1 MTKFYDLLKK
11 GYKYLS
17 TQDAPLWRTLLFVFK
32 AKPKT
37 AYNFIFVKNSGADL
51 PTTAYVDPHGLCSD
65 ISSAINIDE
74 EELWKHHEEFNTDV
88 QFHNAIEKKLQ
99 STSERPNEIPEFGWR
114 EFLFIVVRAV
124 KPNIMIETGSFDG
137 LSTAAILLAMSKNN
151 KGTLFTIDLPNPRL
165 PRDIEAKPAWIVP
178 DYLRN
183 RLQLKIGKSSEHLES
198 IIEQVGEVDL
208 FYHDSWHTY
217 DNMMFEYQTVWLVL
231 SLGGLLMSEYLPDLN
246 NAFKD
251 FIKDKANI
259 PNILANNTQ
268 FIIQKSKGE

>member
-1 MTKFYDLLKK
+1 MVKFIDLLKK

-37 AYNFIFVKNSGADL
+37 AYDFIFVKNSGADL
-51 PTTAYVDPHGLCSD
+51 PTTSSINPHDLCHD
-65 ISSAINIDE
+65 ISLAINSDE
-74 EELWKHHEEFNTDV
+74 EELWKYHEEFISDD
-88 QFHNAIEKKLQ
+88 QFHNTIEKKLH
-99 STSERPNEIPEFGWR
+99 STSERPNELPEYGWR

-137 LSTAAILLAMSKNN
+137 LSTAIILLAMAKNN

-165 PRDIEAKPAWIVP
+165 PSDIKADPAWIVP

-183 RLQLKIGKSSEHLES
+183 RLQLKIGKSSDHLES
-198 IIEQVGEVDL
+198 IIKEVGEVDL

-217 DNMMFEYQTVWLVL
+217 ENLMFEYQTVWSALRL
-231 SLGGLLMSEYLPDLN
+231 HGLLMSEYLPDLN
-246 NAFKD
+246 DAVKD
-251 FIKDKANI
+251 FIKDKTNK
-259 PNILANNTQ
+259 PTILANNTQ
-268 FIIQKSKGE
+268 FILQKAEGE